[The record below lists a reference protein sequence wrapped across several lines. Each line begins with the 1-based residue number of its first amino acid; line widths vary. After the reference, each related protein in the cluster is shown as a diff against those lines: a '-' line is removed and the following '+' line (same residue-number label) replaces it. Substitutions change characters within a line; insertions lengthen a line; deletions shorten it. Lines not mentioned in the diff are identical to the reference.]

1 MVIKIQL
8 NRLVSQRMNTPF
20 HCWKIHFSSGSF
32 YALFGVLKPAHLPP
46 RLAKARNDN
55 NGTVMALS
63 ELKHAMMCAASHKS
77 AKTVQCRAL
86 RNSSTLPSEP
96 WACRL
101 SSYSNLSFSNA
112 YLHSIHRYNKREEA
126 QEAISSLN
134 NVIPQGGNQPLIV
147 RVAEEHGRAKAALL
161 VPQYNSLVQ
170 NRGRMRMRNQ
180 PY

>member
-1 MVIKIQL
+1 MQRAI
-8 NRLVSQRMNTPF
+8 NRKLFAAVHSNERVLIFGFLISYVLIFFWSPF
-20 HCWKIHFSSGSF
+20 
-32 YALFGVLKPAHLPP
+32 
-46 RLAKARNDN
+46 R
-55 NGTVMALS
+55 
-63 ELKHAMMCAASHKS
+63 
-77 AKTVQCRAL
+77 
-86 RNSSTLPSEP
+86 
-96 WACRL
+96 
-101 SSYSNLSFSNA
+101 
-112 YLHSIHRYNKREEA
+112 RYNKREEA